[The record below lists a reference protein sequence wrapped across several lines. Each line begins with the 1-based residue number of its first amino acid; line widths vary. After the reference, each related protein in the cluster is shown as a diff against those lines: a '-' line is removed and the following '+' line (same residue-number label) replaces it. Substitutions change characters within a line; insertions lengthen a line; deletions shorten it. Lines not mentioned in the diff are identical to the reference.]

1 MLSRE
6 GCTQHLEPK
15 DTSGPCNPITTCSNS
30 EMLSLARF
38 LFRGILAGAIIL
50 ALFPENPK
58 AQTQPH
64 PPIAVRFHLDQS
76 AFVTLVIE
84 DEHGMRVRN
93 LVSETRFPAGDNV
106 AWWDGLDDLGRD
118 PDSAAHGVY
127 RIPGKVVAP
136 GTYTVRGLYR
146 QAIDLKYEFAVYN
159 PGQPPWATTDTSS
172 EWLTNHTPPSSV
184 CFIPPGQV
192 PVHGK
197 RDAGS
202 TAQVLIESYVAEGG
216 SVLAWVDLDG
226 HNLHGQTWVGG
237 DWTGAQQIARDSG
250 PRAQSGI
257 YAYVASSLKGELR
270 LHELVNDSRRK
281 TNAPRNPRL
290 GNGEDPSVLNPSWK
304 FPSANMD
311 GVGGLA
317 AHNGLVVVSLTK
329 LNQLLLVD
337 AAQSRAIGTLPVPD
351 PHGLFADGSG
361 NLFVIS
367 QKNVLKITLP
377 DSVSAAADLGKPQ
390 TVIGTGLE
398 DPQGITMDSRKNL
411 YVSDWGASNQV
422 KVFSPEG
429 KFLSAIG
436 MAGVP
441 VSGPYDAKLMHHP
454 KGIAIDSRNQLWV
467 AEEDFQPKRVSVWS
481 LNGQLLRAF
490 YGPVTYGG
498 GGNLDPRDKTSFYL
512 DGMTFRLDW
521 TTGESRLTA
530 IHYRPKDGEPQL
542 VPEFHNPDPEKASF
556 QEKGG
561 RYKGAGASE
570 SPDLPIYV
578 GGNKYFTNAYNSNPY
593 TGSPVVGVWIDKA
606 GVAVPVA
613 AFGAADAWPLLQD
626 PAFRSRIP
634 ASATGAA
641 TGKPGLSAYTF
652 VWSDLNGNGIAEP
665 NEVAMAPGTVRSA
678 TVAANL
684 ELVTDTATSYKPVG
698 FNKNGAPLYD
708 LSKSTILCPQTQKPT
723 STGGQQVLPTA
734 SGWTVLTTGPKP
746 FASQSVAGAERG
758 VAKWSYPSLW
768 PGLHAS
774 HNSPVPAFPGELIGT
789 TRLLGPSFQLRN
801 PAGVELWAINGN
813 KGVIYL
819 FTTDGLFVATLFRDS
834 RAPSSSWTQRSK
846 AIRGMSV
853 SDLTTGEE
861 NFWPSIT
868 QTEQGEVYVVTNFP
882 AIVRV
887 DGLDTIRR
895 IVPSTV
901 RVSPEMLAKAQT
913 AFGSAQVSR
922 QNTSQAPAALLVP
935 VSTKPLT
942 LDGDLSK
949 WDPKQ
954 FVTIDEPSN
963 QAVNSEHPAPPATAA
978 LRIARDSLYA
988 AFRTGDAHALD
999 NSGSSMQNLFKTGG
1013 ALDLMLATNPNSD
1026 PRRKSAAAGDI
1037 RLLVALVKGQPKA
1050 MLYRPVAST
1059 GAKNTTLFESPL
1071 RTIKFDDVEDVSQ
1084 YVRLAKGMAAS
1095 AGDFEFSIPL
1105 AVLGLNAVPGTT
1117 LRGDLG
1123 LLRGDGLQTT
1133 QRVYWSNK
1141 ASGLVSDIPSEAELT
1156 PQLWG
1161 TLKLVADNKD
1171 QSH

>member
-1 MLSRE
+1 M
-6 GCTQHLEPK
+6 P
-15 DTSGPCNPITTCSNS
+15 
-30 EMLSLARF
+30 SLTRF
-38 LFRGILAGAIIL
+38 LLRGILACTILL
-50 ALFPENPK
+50 ALFSENLRP
-58 AQTQPH
+58 QTQPH
-64 PPIAVRFHLDQS
+64 PPIAVRFHLDQP

-118 PDSAAHGVY
+118 ADSAARGVY
-127 RIPGKVVAP
+127 HIPGKLVPP
-136 GTYTVRGLYR
+136 GIYTVRGLHR

-159 PGQPPWATTDTSS
+159 PGQPPWAASDTSS
-172 EWLTNHTPPSSV
+172 DWLTNHTPPSSL
-184 CFIPPGQV
+184 CFIPPGLV

-197 RDAGS
+197 HDTGS
-202 TAQVLIESYVAEGG
+202 PAQVLIGSYVAEGG
-216 SVLAWVDLDG
+216 SGLAWVDLDG
-226 HNLHGQTWVGG
+226 HKLHGQTWVGG
-237 DWTGAQQIARDSG
+237 DWTGAQQIARDLGS
-250 PRAQSGI
+250 RAQSGI

-304 FPSANMD
+304 FPGPNMD

-329 LNQLLLVD
+329 LNELLLVD
-337 AAQSRAIGTLPVPD
+337 AAQSRVIGTLPVLD

-361 NLFVIS
+361 SLFVLS

-377 DSVSAAADLGKPQ
+377 DNVKTAADLGKPQ
-390 TVIGTGLE
+390 IVIGAGLE

-411 YVSDWGASNQV
+411 YVSDWGTSNQV

-436 MAGVP
+436 AAGVP
-441 VSGPYDAKLMHHP
+441 ASGPYDAKLMHHP
-454 KGIAIDSRNQLWV
+454 KGIAIDGRNQLWV

-490 YGPVTYGG
+490 YGPVTYGA

-521 TTGESRLTA
+521 TTGESRLTV
-530 IHYRPKDGEPQL
+530 IHYRPKEGEPQL
-542 VPEFHNPDPEKASF
+542 VPEFHNPDAEKASF

-593 TGSPVVGVWIDKA
+593 TGTPVVGLWIDKA

-613 AFGAADAWPLLQD
+613 AFGAADSWQPLQD
-626 PAFRSRIP
+626 QAFRSRLP
-634 ASATGAA
+634 ESAAGVSN
-641 TGKPGLSAYTF
+641 KPPSLAGYTF

-665 NEVAMAPGTVRSA
+665 DEVTLAPGPVRGVTVSA
-678 TVAANL
+678 GL
-684 ELVTDTATSYKPVG
+684 EFVTDTAISYKPVG
-698 FNKNGAPLYD
+698 FVKSGAPLYD
-708 LSKSTILCPQTQKPT
+708 LSKSQILCPQTQKPT
-723 STGGQQVLPTA
+723 STGGGQVLSTSDA
-734 SGWTVLTTGPKP
+734 WTVLTSGPKP
-746 FASQSVAGAERG
+746 FASESVAGAKDG
-758 VAKWSYPSLW
+758 IAKWSYPSLW

-774 HNSPVPAFPGELIGT
+774 HHSPAPTFPGELIGT
-789 TRLLGPSFQLRN
+789 TRLLGPSFQLRT
-801 PAGVELWAINGN
+801 ASGVELWAINGN
-813 KGVIYL
+813 KGNIYL
-819 FTTDGLFVATLFRDS
+819 FTTDGLFVATLFQDS
-834 RAPSSSWTQRSK
+834 RLSAASWAKRSQ

-868 QTEQGEVYVVTNFP
+868 QTDDGKVYVVTNFP
-882 AIVRV
+882 AIMRL

-895 IVPSTV
+895 LAPSTV
-901 RVSPEMLAKAQT
+901 RVSPDMLEQARSSLAST
-913 AFGSAQVSR
+913 ELSR
-922 QNTSQAPAALLVP
+922 QAANQASTILLVP
-935 VSTKPLT
+935 VSTAPIS
-942 LDGDLSK
+942 LDGNLSK

-954 FVTIDEPSN
+954 FVIIDERSKQVGN
-963 QAVNSEHPAPPATAA
+963 WGQARVQALAA
-978 LRIARDSLYA
+978 LRVGGDRLYA
-988 AFRTGDAHALD
+988 AFKTGETQALE
-999 NSGSSMQNLFKTGG
+999 NSGSSFQNLFKTGG
-1013 ALDLMLATNPNSD
+1013 ALDLMLATDPNSD
-1026 PRRKSAAAGDI
+1026 PQRKSAAPGDI
-1037 RLLVALVKGQPKA
+1037 RLLVSLVKGQPKA
-1050 MLYRPVAST
+1050 VLYRPIAKT
-1059 GAKNTTLFESPL
+1059 GPKNSALFESPL
-1071 RTIKFDDVEDVSQ
+1071 RTLKFDDVEDVSQ
-1084 YVRLAKGMAAS
+1084 YVQLAKGAP
-1095 AGDFEFSIPL
+1095 AGDFEYSIPL
-1105 AVLGLNAVPGTT
+1105 AVLGLKPASGST
-1117 LRGDLG
+1117 LRGDVG
-1123 LLRGDGLQTT
+1123 LLRGDGLRTT

-1161 TLKLVADNKD
+1161 MLKFVLDTRE
-1171 QSH
+1171 QGR

>member
-1 MLSRE
+1 M
-6 GCTQHLEPK
+6 P
-15 DTSGPCNPITTCSNS
+15 
-30 EMLSLARF
+30 SLTRF
-38 LFRGILAGAIIL
+38 LFRGILACSIIL
-50 ALFPENPK
+50 AVLPESTW

-64 PPIAVRFHLDQS
+64 PPIAVRFHLDQP

-93 LVSETRFPAGDNV
+93 LVSETRFPAGNNV

-118 PDSAAHGVY
+118 PNSAAHGVY
-127 RIPGKVVAP
+127 HIPGKLVAP

-159 PGQPPWATTDTSS
+159 PGQPPWATSDTSS
-172 EWLTNHTPPSSV
+172 EWLTNHTPPGSV
-184 CFIPPGQV
+184 CFIPPGLV

-197 RDAGS
+197 HDAGS
-202 TAQVLIESYVAEGG
+202 PAQVLIGSYVAEGG
-216 SVLAWVDLDG
+216 SGLAWVDLDG
-226 HNLHGQTWVGG
+226 HKLHGQTWVGG
-237 DWTGAQQIARDSG
+237 DWTGAQQIAHDLGS
-250 PRAQSGI
+250 RAQPGV

-281 TNAPRNPRL
+281 TSAPRNPRL
-290 GNGEDPSVLNPSWK
+290 GTGEDPSVLNPSWK
-304 FPSANMD
+304 FPNPSLD

-317 AHNGLVVVSLTK
+317 AHNGLVIVSLTK

-337 AAQSRAIGTLPVPD
+337 AAQPRALGTLPIPD
-351 PHGLFADGSG
+351 PHGLLADGGGS
-361 NLFVIS
+361 LLVIS
-367 QKNVLKITLP
+367 QKKVLKIALP
-377 DSVSAAADLGKPQ
+377 ESVSSAADLGKPQ
-390 TVIGTGLE
+390 VLIDAGLE

-411 YVSDWGASNQV
+411 YISDWGTSNQV
-422 KVFSPEG
+422 KVFSPQG

-436 MAGVP
+436 TAGVP
-441 VSGPYDAKLMHHP
+441 ASGPYDAKLMHHP
-454 KGIAIDSRNQLWV
+454 KGVAIDSRNQLWV

-481 LNGQLLRAF
+481 LSGQLLRAF

-498 GGNLDPRDKTSFYL
+498 GGNLDPRDKTLFYL

-530 IHYRPKDGEPQL
+530 IHYRAKDGDPQL
-542 VPEFHNPDPEKASF
+542 VPEFHNPDAEKASF

-578 GGNKYFTNAYNSNPY
+578 GSNKYFTNAYNSNPY
-593 TGSPVVGVWIDKA
+593 TGTPVVGLWIDKA

-613 AFGAADAWPLLQD
+613 VFGAADSWQLLQD
-626 PAFRSRIP
+626 TGFRSRVASP
-634 ASATGAA
+634 AAA
-641 TGKPGLSAYTF
+641 GKANLAGYTF
-652 VWSDLNGNGIAEP
+652 AWSDLNGNGIAEP
-665 NEVAMAPGTVRSA
+665 NEVTLAPGTVHSV
-678 TVAANL
+678 TVSANL

-698 FNKNGAPLYD
+698 FSKNGAPLYD
-708 LSKSTILCPQTQKPT
+708 LNKSAVLCPQTQKPT
-723 STGGQQVLPTA
+723 STGGQQVLPSA
-734 SGWTVLTTGPKP
+734 SDWTVLTTGPKP
-746 FASQSVAGAERG
+746 FASESVAGAERG

-774 HNSPVPAFPGELIGT
+774 HNSPTPAFPGELIGT

-801 PAGVELWAINGN
+801 PGNVELWAINGN
-813 KGVIYL
+813 KGNIYL
-819 FTTDGLFVATLFRDS
+819 FTTDGLFVATLFKDS
-834 RAPSSSWTQRSK
+834 REPSSSWTQRSK

-853 SDLTTGEE
+853 SGLTTGEE

-868 QTEQGEVYVVTNFP
+868 ETERGEVYVVTNFP

-895 IVPSTV
+895 IAPSTI
-901 RVSPEMLAKAQT
+901 RVSPEMPAQART
-913 AFGSAQVSR
+913 LGSTELTR
-922 QNTSQAPAALLVP
+922 QAPNQAGPAMLVVP
-935 VSTKPLT
+935 VSAQPLA

-954 FVTIDEPSN
+954 FVVIDD
-963 QAVNSEHPAPPATAA
+963 QANNAGQGGSAKPPAAA
-978 LRIARDSLYA
+978 LRVAGDRLYA
-988 AFRTGDAHALD
+988 AFRTGDPHALD
-999 NSGSSMQNLFKTGG
+999 NSGSSLQNLFKTGG
-1013 ALDLMLATNPNSD
+1013 ALDLMLATDPNSD

-1037 RLLVALVKGQPKA
+1037 RLLVSMVRGQPKA
-1050 MLYRPVAST
+1050 MLYRPVASS
-1059 GAKNTTLFESPL
+1059 GPKNSTLFESPL
-1071 RTIKFDDVEDVSQ
+1071 RTLKFDDVEDVSQ
-1084 YVRLAKGMAAS
+1084 YLRLAKDAAAS

-1105 AVLGLNAVPGTT
+1105 AVLGLKAVPGTT
-1117 LRGDLG
+1117 VRGDLG
-1123 LLRGDGLQTT
+1123 LLRGDGLRTT

-1161 TLKLVADNKD
+1161 TFKFVAGP
-1171 QSH
+1171 SPSY

>member
-1 MLSRE
+1 M
-6 GCTQHLEPK
+6 P
-15 DTSGPCNPITTCSNS
+15 
-30 EMLSLARF
+30 SLTRF
-38 LFRGILAGAIIL
+38 LFRGILACTILL
-50 ALFPENPK
+50 ALFSENLR

-64 PPIAVRFHLDQS
+64 PPIAVRFHLDQP

-127 RIPGKVVAP
+127 HIPGKLVAP

-159 PGQPPWATTDTSS
+159 PGQPPWATSDTSS

-184 CFIPPGQV
+184 CFIPPGEV

-197 RDAGS
+197 SDAGS
-202 TAQVLIESYVAEGG
+202 PAQVLIGSYVAEGG
-216 SVLAWVDLDG
+216 SGLAWVDLDG
-226 HNLHGQTWVGG
+226 HKLHGQTWVGG

-290 GNGEDPSVLNPSWK
+290 GNGEDPAVLNPSWK
-304 FPSANMD
+304 FPSPNMD

-317 AHNGLVVVSLTK
+317 AHNGLIVVSLTK
-329 LNQLLLVD
+329 MNELLLVD
-337 AAQSRAIGTLPVPD
+337 APQSRVIGTLPVPD

-361 NLFVIS
+361 SLFVIS

-377 DSVSAAADLGKPQ
+377 DSVSTAADLGKPQ
-390 TVIGTGLE
+390 TVIGAGLE

-411 YVSDWGASNQV
+411 YVSDWGTSNQV

-436 MAGVP
+436 VAGVP
-441 VSGPYDAKLMHHP
+441 ASGPYDAKLMHHP
-454 KGIAIDSRNQLWV
+454 KGIAIDSRNQLWI

-542 VPEFHNPDPEKASF
+542 VPEFHNPDAEKASF

-578 GGNKYFTNAYNSNPY
+578 GGNRYFTNAFNSNPY

-613 AFGAADAWPLLQD
+613 AFGAADSWQLLQD

-641 TGKPGLSAYTF
+641 AGKPNLSAYTF

-665 NEVAMAPGTVRSA
+665 NEVAMTPGTVRSA
-678 TVAANL
+678 TVSANL
-684 ELVTDTATSYKPVG
+684 ELVTDTAISYKPVG

-708 LSKSTILCPQTQKPT
+708 LSKFSVLCPQTQKPT

-734 SGWTVLTTGPKP
+734 SDWTVLTTGPKP
-746 FASQSVAGAERG
+746 FASQSVAGAEHG

-801 PAGVELWAINGN
+801 PGGVELWAINGN
-813 KGVIYL
+813 KGNIYL
-819 FTTDGLFVATLFRDS
+819 FTTDGLFVATLFKDS

-895 IVPSTV
+895 IAPSTV
-901 RVSPEMLAKAQT
+901 RVSPEMLAQAQT
-913 AFGSAQVSR
+913 AFGSAELSR
-922 QNTSQAPAALLVP
+922 QAANQAPATLLVS

-954 FVTIDEPSN
+954 FVTIDERSKQVGN
-963 QAVNSEHPAPPATAA
+963 WEHTALPATAA
-978 LRIARDSLYA
+978 LRIAGDRLYA
-988 AFRTGDAHALD
+988 AFRTGDANALD

-1013 ALDLMLATNPNSD
+1013 ALDLMLATDPNSD
-1026 PRRKSAAAGDI
+1026 PHRKSAAAGDI
-1037 RLLVALVKGQPKA
+1037 RLLVAVVKGQPKA

-1059 GAKNTTLFESPL
+1059 GSKNSVLFESPL

-1084 YVRLAKGMAAS
+1084 YLRLAKGSAAS

-1105 AVLGLNAVPGTT
+1105 AVLGLKPVPGTT

-1123 LLRGDGLQTT
+1123 LLRGDGLRTT

-1161 TLKLVADNKD
+1161 TLKFVADTKD